1 MEIILSNQ
9 CKSLRGNLGRQYG
22 YTIQKRK
29 GRFYAVRFS
38 KGEIPP
44 DAHWRFILSC
54 ADVARLKLH
63 ICDIAVSGQELSDA
77 LYEAKHYIAARFP
90 KLPTYNARDIINLK
104 HTFGL

>member
-63 ICDIAVSGQELSDA
+63 ICDIAVSQKELREA
-77 LYEAKHYIAARFP
+77 LLEAKHYVAAGYLR
-90 KLPTYNARDIINLK
+90 LPTYNARNVINLK